1 MTAKNLIEQL
11 RSEGVSEIEKH
22 QKVSEFLMQ
31 TAQMTIEEKETVR
44 PQSAMHQLQRPK
56 SIRSPKQIYQAPS
69 VLDWQKHPHRRG
81 FSGKRKIMPAVSKR
95 SGSSTKQT
103 SEERH
108 MTWSNS

>member
-44 PQSAMHQLQRPK
+44 PQSA
-56 SIRSPKQIYQAPS
+56 I
-69 VLDWQKHPHRRG
+69 
-81 FSGKRKIMPAVSKR
+81 
-95 SGSSTKQT
+95 
-103 SEERH
+103 
-108 MTWSNS
+108 N